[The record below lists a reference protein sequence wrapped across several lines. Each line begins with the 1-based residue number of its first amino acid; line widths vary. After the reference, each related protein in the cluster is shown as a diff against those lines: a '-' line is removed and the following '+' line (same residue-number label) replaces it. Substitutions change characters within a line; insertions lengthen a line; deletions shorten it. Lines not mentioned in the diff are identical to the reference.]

1 MWVVYILVTLLVLV
15 ACLLIFLV
23 IIQNSKGGG
32 INTSL
37 GGVASASQIIGV
49 RKTADIVEKATW
61 WMIGLM
67 VALTFGINI
76 SYSLMRQNQG
86 AAGGLRMNQQQE
98 GQRIETA
105 PTNLPNLSRL
115 KKEQAK
121 PAKEEAKKDEAKPE
135 AKPAEPKK

>member
-1 MWVVYILVTLLVLV
+1 MWIIYILVTLLVLV

-61 WMIGLM
+61 WMVGTM
-67 VALTFGINI
+67 VVLTFGINI
-76 SYSLMRQNQG
+76 TYSLMRQNQAG
-86 AAGGLRMNQQQE
+86 AGTLRMNQQIE
-98 GQRIETA
+98 GQRIETS

-115 KKEQAK
+115 KKDKDK
-121 PAKEEAKKDEAKPE
+121 PAKEEAK
-135 AKPAEPKK
+135 PAEEKKK